1 MVCRTRESLLPFG
14 RRPDG
19 PDRAPPEAGRACLRR
34 GPLRADGVHGALL
47 EFRRGAEQAGVAA
60 PLDSD
65 EVHVADVRHLYRR
78 KRETLLPALERKGL
92 RHAGGSASFFLWIA
106 VEEPSEAFART
117 LLDHG
122 ILTAPGSFFGPA
134 GEGYVR
140 FALVPT
146 QEECERAAAIL
157 ERVL

>member
-1 MVCRTRESLLPFG
+1 MPIWRGWARTPKE
-14 RRPDG
+14 
-19 PDRAPPEAGRACLRR
+19 
-34 GPLRADGVHGALL
+34 
-47 EFRRGAEQAGVAA
+47 
-60 PLDSD
+60 
-65 EVHVADVRHLYRR
+65 
-78 KRETLLPALERKGL
+78 LPA
-92 RHAGGSASFFLWIA
+92 ASAQRFLGCWVLCYLAFFSI
-106 VEEPSEAFART
+106 ART
-117 LLDHG
+117 KLPNYVLPVYPALA